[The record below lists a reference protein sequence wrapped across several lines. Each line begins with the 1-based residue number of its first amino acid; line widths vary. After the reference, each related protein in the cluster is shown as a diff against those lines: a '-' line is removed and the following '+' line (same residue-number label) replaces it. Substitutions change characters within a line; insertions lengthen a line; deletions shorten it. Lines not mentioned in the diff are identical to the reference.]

1 MLSKEKL
8 NYKSKVKVVN
18 NPLKSK
24 KNVHALGLSYICNFL
39 DHAGFTI
46 NEINTDPNHHFQ
58 LLAEINEKSLLIA
71 VRSACAPEV
80 GKIDTS
86 IVEKLERESEKL
98 NATPYFAGLTIVPV
112 ESEDSEVGSITE
124 GQEFRIIFNGIS
136 AVGNSKVIAAN
147 G

>member
-1 MLSKEKL
+1 MMSKEKL
-8 NYKSKVKVVN
+8 NYKGKVKVGN
-18 NPLKSK
+18 NPLESK
-24 KNVHALGLSYICNFL
+24 KNVHALGLSYIHNFL
-39 DHAGFTI
+39 ERAGFTI
-46 NEINTDPNHHFQ
+46 NEINTNPNHHFQ

-98 NATPYFAGLTIVPV
+98 NAIPYFAGLTIEPV
-112 ESEDSEVGSITE
+112 ESEEIEVGIITE
-124 GQEFRIIFNGIS
+124 AQEFRIIFNGIS
-136 AVGNSKVIAAN
+136 ALRNSDVIAAN